1 MSHYGS
7 YYGSPEETSDI
18 FRLGYKYIA
27 FHRPADKSLNVN
39 ANVFGGLNLA
49 RAVLPG
55 MRAREEGTI
64 LWNGSFTGWQP
75 GTGIGLYSAT
85 KATRLCRGARPWW
98 LAEITDHLQTLIES
112 NIAGLTRGDIVLRPS

>member
-18 FRLGYKYIA
+18 FRLGYKCIA
-27 FHRPADKSLNVN
+27 FHRPADKSLNVS

-55 MRAREEGTI
+55 MRGRNEGTI

-85 KATRLCRGARPWW
+85 KATVRGTPLPWSCAMA
-98 LAEITDHLQTLIES
+98 LVGRNYRS
-112 NIAGLTRGDIVLRPS
+112 LTNFN